1 MTSEFES
8 EFVENK
14 MCFDQYLS
22 EIEENIAK
30 IEGMT

>member
-1 MTSEFES
+1 
-8 EFVENK
+8 

-30 IEGMT
+30 IEGMTEIGIESYIMEYFN